1 MGDYSDIILE
11 NNKYTIL
18 SKSNCIFC
26 DKSKELLNSLNIDY
40 YDYINCDK
48 YLTTQRNTNN
58 FLEHICSVIGYE
70 YMLFPMIFYNKK
82 FIGGYSELVIHVDK
96 NNKKEST
103 TIKLINEF
111 NNAVNIEKKYEL
123 SEITNI
129 INDIWKKINTYDIKD
144 K

>member
-1 MGDYSDIILE
+1 MCDYSDIILE

-26 DKSKELLNSLNIDY
+26 DKSKELLNSLNINY

-48 YLTTQRNTNN
+48 YLTTQRNINN
-58 FLEHICSVIGYE
+58 FLEHTCSLIGHE

-111 NNAVNIEKKYEL
+111 NNAVNIKKKYEL

-129 INDIWKKINTYDIKD
+129 LNDIWKKINTDDIKG
-144 K
+144 